1 MKFRTIRSKILFYI
15 GVFNVILFAIIIT
28 TILVFSNIFYK
39 RTFRENAK
47 VVVNLTRTEIS
58 EIFQSYFVSSP
69 LRFKEKISS
78 LLESHPSLEQI
89 LIISPNGKIVFD
101 SDELKGLT
109 YTTGLAEKYKIK
121 NFETSE
127 LDNEC
132 LDFVVPVLND
142 RGILVNT
149 IVYRFSKS
157 PIRKFRNF
165 VIIFSL
171 LAFSVLAGFGIF
183 YVTLVTKPIVK
194 NIEKLKKIAENIEQ
208 GNYSVRS
215 NIKSHDE
222 IQYLSDTFNSMLES
236 LVTYIYNLKS
246 MVHELEQRDRSRE
259 ELLARISHEMRTP
272 LTVSIGYI
280 DLLKTG
286 KLGSITDKQRESLEL
301 ILKNLRRLEEETR
314 NLLKSTQMALN
325 AYRLNI
331 TEFEIEPVINRI
343 LENFASDISKKRLN
357 VQLKLEHKT
366 ITSDEE
372 HFYYILSNLISNAI
386 KFSYNDGEIIIK
398 LKEETDNS
406 ERYFTLTVFNTGDKI
421 PEEELPKIFEPFYQ
435 IESKESLSLS
445 GVGLGLYIVK
455 RATEVLKGHVE
466 VQNLDN
472 GVEFKVYI
480 PRVNHEEDSSN
491 RR

>member
-15 GVFNVILFAIIIT
+15 GVFNVTLFAIIVTI
-28 TILVFSNIFYK
+28 ILVFSNIFYK

-127 LDNEC
+127 LENEC

-194 NIEKLKKIAENIEQ
+194 NIEELKKIAENIEQ

-286 KLGSITDKQRESLEL
+286 KLGSITDK
-301 ILKNLRRLEEETR
+301 
-314 NLLKSTQMALN
+314 
-325 AYRLNI
+325 
-331 TEFEIEPVINRI
+331 
-343 LENFASDISKKRLN
+343 
-357 VQLKLEHKT
+357 
-366 ITSDEE
+366 
-372 HFYYILSNLISNAI
+372 
-386 KFSYNDGEIIIK
+386 
-398 LKEETDNS
+398 
-406 ERYFTLTVFNTGDKI
+406 
-421 PEEELPKIFEPFYQ
+421 
-435 IESKESLSLS
+435 
-445 GVGLGLYIVK
+445 
-455 RATEVLKGHVE
+455 
-466 VQNLDN
+466 
-472 GVEFKVYI
+472 
-480 PRVNHEEDSSN
+480 
-491 RR
+491 